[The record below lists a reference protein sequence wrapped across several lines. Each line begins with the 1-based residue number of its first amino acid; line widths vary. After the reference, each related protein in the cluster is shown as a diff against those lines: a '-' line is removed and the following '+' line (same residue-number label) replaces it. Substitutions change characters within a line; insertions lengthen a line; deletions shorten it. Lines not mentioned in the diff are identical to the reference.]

1 MFGPEGIAPRGL
13 LKHVATSGDRKST
26 TTLQGSMNQDTE
38 PAGGSSQNSTPP
50 PPPELQRVLL
60 LVCVVAIFHGK
71 GHLVALQVHRQDLHP
86 DLARGFRV

>member
-38 PAGGSSQNSTPP
+38 PAGILQQPKQHSLQ
-50 PPPELQRVLL
+50 ELQRVLL
-60 LVCVVAIFHGK
+60 LVCVVAIFHGQ